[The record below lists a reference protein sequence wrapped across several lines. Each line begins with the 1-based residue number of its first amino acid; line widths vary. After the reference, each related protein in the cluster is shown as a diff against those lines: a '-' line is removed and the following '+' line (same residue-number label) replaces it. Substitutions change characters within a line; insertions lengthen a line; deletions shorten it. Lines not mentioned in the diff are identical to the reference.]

1 MVKEIEGIEEEEEGN
16 LLAMLVLLLA
26 IVAFLV
32 LLPSNKGFVAS
43 VVQENGKGN
52 FILLGITAFL
62 LFALLTI
69 LLIAI
74 RRGMQGKSR
83 DVEQELR
90 EYIEKC
96 LARGMSKH
104 QIMKNLL
111 DAGWSKEKIY
121 DMLK

>member
-1 MVKEIEGIEEEEEGN
+1 MVEQIEEEEGGN

-26 IVAFLV
+26 IVAFLAF
-32 LLPSNKGFVAS
+32 LLPSSKDFVAS

-52 FILLGITAFL
+52 FILLGITTFL

-96 LARGMSKH
+96 LARGMLKH

-121 DMLK
+121 EMLK

>member
-1 MVKEIEGIEEEEEGN
+1 MVKEIEGIEEEGN

-26 IVAFLV
+26 IVAFLAF
-32 LLPSNKGFVAS
+32 LLPSNKSFVAG
-43 VVQENGKGN
+43 VVQENGKSN

-69 LLIAI
+69 LLVAI